1 MEIHRQQRHSRILA
15 QPNPPDIPQVPLS
28 TQSTVAPSFL
38 TGPAHKLRPFPNK
51 FREVIERVK
60 LISVWMCNKVPFP
73 RSCHIPQHHECWM
86 LQWSSFGMWGCPSQW
101 AKILLTLTLIL
112 EALQAIGHNIAN
124 ISVCWQVLSFF
135 IFTWFSNLLFLDCWS
150 LPPLL

>member
-1 MEIHRQQRHSRILA
+1 MEIRRQQRHSRILA

-60 LISVWMCNKVPFP
+60 LISQCECATKCPFP
-73 RSCHIPQHHECWM
+73 DRATFLNIMSVECF
-86 LQWSSFGMWGCPSQW
+86 S
-101 AKILLTLTLIL
+101 
-112 EALQAIGHNIAN
+112 EALLECEG
-124 ISVCWQVLSFF
+124 V
-135 IFTWFSNLLFLDCWS
+135 
-150 LPPLL
+150 PPSELKSY